1 MPAFRTNKVVNHP
14 PEAMFD
20 LVVDVDRYPEF
31 LPLCEGINTKR
42 RSNSGDNSVETFVSE
57 MTVGYKA
64 ISEKF
69 TTRVTADRARL
80 HILVEYVDGPFKYL
94 ENHWSFRQSPDGCHI
109 DFYINYEF
117 RNFALGLLMGSV
129 FDHAFRKFVQAF
141 EQRADELFG
150 KNSFQRSGISLSS
163 TMLSQEARKP
173 R

>member
-1 MPAFRTNKVVNHP
+1 MPAFRTNKIVHHS

-20 LVVDVDRYPEF
+20 LVADVDRYPEF
-31 LPLCEGINTKR
+31 LPLCEGIKTKR
-42 RSNSGDNSVETFVSE
+42 HSHSGEGVETFVSE

-64 ISEKF
+64 ISERF
-69 TTRVTADRARL
+69 TTRVTADKPRL

-94 ENHWSFRQSPDGCHI
+94 ENHWSFKPSPEGCHI

-141 EQRADELFG
+141 EQRADDLFG
-150 KNSFQRSGISLSS
+150 ENSFRCS
-163 TMLSQEARKP
+163 
-173 R
+173 